1 MRLSLPSK
9 GRLAE
14 ESLTF
19 LAACGLSVYKPNPRQ
34 YEAVIPALPG
44 LTVLFQRP
52 GDIVASVRDGSVDF
66 GITGMDV
73 TAERGGENR
82 ALLVL
87 HEALGFG
94 ICALTLAVPEEWE
107 NVQSVQ
113 DLITQS
119 GCLGRPLRVAT
130 KYPNLTGRF
139 LMERGIPHTLI
150 SAEGTLEA
158 APAIGYADL
167 IADLV
172 SSGQTLRDN
181 RLRPLPDGVI
191 QPSQAT
197 LIANTHSLQSNPEA
211 LEAARFLLE
220 TIEAHLRAIENLAIF
235 ANMRGESAEAIAA
248 HIFSQRTIGG
258 LQGPTISRM
267 IARNND
273 PNWYDVHIVVRRSQ
287 LFQAVN
293 ELRAIGG
300 SGVVVAPIAYIF
312 EEEPPRYQAMLAAL
326 ADKEHPA
333 DIEHPADREH
343 PVDID
348 PQKGGSHAIS

>member
-14 ESLTF
+14 ESLSF

-34 YEAVIPALPG
+34 YEALIPALPG

-52 GDIVASVRDGSVDF
+52 GDIVVSVRDGSVDF
-66 GITGMDV
+66 GITGVDV
-73 TAERGGENR
+73 IEERRGENG

-94 ICALTLAVPEEWE
+94 NCTLTLAVPEEWE
-107 NVQSVQ
+107 NVQSVE
-113 DLITQS
+113 DLKKQTS
-119 GCLGRPLRVAT
+119 LLGRPLRVAT
-130 KYPNLTGRF
+130 KYPSMTGRF
-139 LMERGIPHTLI
+139 LLERGILHTLI

-181 RLRPLPDGVI
+181 RLRPLPDGEI
-191 QPSQAT
+191 QPSQAA
-197 LIANTHSLQSNPEA
+197 LIANAGTLQSNPEA
-211 LEAARFLLE
+211 LAAARFLLE
-220 TIEAHLRAIENLAIF
+220 TIEAHLRAKENLAIF
-235 ANMRGESAEAIAA
+235 ANIRGESAEAIAA
-248 HIFSQRTIGG
+248 RIFSQGTIGG

-300 SGVVVAPIAYIF
+300 SGVVVEPIAYIF
-312 EEEPPRYQAMLAAL
+312 EEEPPRYKAMLTAL
-326 ADKEHPA
+326 ADKAHPA
-333 DIEHPADREH
+333 DADETG
-343 PVDID
+343 PKDQ
-348 PQKGGSHAIS
+348 PNGGPHAIS

>member
-14 ESLTF
+14 ESLSF

-73 TAERGGENR
+73 IEERRGENG

-94 ICALTLAVPEEWE
+94 SCALTVAVPEAWE
-107 NVQSVQ
+107 AIQSMV
-113 DLITQS
+113 DLPRQS
-119 GCLGRPLRVAT
+119 AELGRPLRVAT
-130 KYPNLTGRF
+130 KYPALTGRF
-139 LMERGIPHTLI
+139 LSARGIPYTLI
-150 SAEGTLEA
+150 SAEGTLET

-191 QPSQAT
+191 QLSQAA
-197 LIANTHSLQSNPEA
+197 LIANKGVLQSDPEA
-211 LEAARFLLE
+211 LAEARFLLE
-220 TIEAHLRAIENLAIF
+220 TIEAHLRARENLAIF
-235 ANMRGESAEAIAA
+235 ANIRGESAEAIAER
-248 HIFSQRTIGG
+248 IFAQRTIGG
-258 LQGPTISRM
+258 LQGPTVSRVVV
-267 IARNND
+267 RDGD
-273 PNWYDVHIVVRRSQ
+273 PNWYDVHIVVRRDQ

-312 EEEPPRYQAMLAAL
+312 EEEPPRYQAMLGAL
-326 ADKEHPA
+326 ADTDHPA
-333 DIEHPADREH
+333 EKAHQD
-343 PVDID
+343 
-348 PQKGGSHAIS
+348 GGSYANP